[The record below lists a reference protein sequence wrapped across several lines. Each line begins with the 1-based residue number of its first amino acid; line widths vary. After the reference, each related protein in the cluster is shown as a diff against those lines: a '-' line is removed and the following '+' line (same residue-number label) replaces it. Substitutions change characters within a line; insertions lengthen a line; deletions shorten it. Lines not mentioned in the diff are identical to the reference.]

1 MAYTFISWNID
12 SLNAALAGSSDRSA
26 LSLAV
31 IESIVQAS
39 PDVFAIQETKLNSS
53 TQKKTAMLLGLL
65 AERFPDYEIVYNT
78 SEPPARKGYAGTMM
92 LYKKSLPSPDV
103 QRPQIGAPD
112 TMDSEGRVLTLEF
125 PDFYVVTVYTPNSGN
140 GLVRLKAREVWDDC
154 FREYLHQLD
163 KRLPVFVGGDFN
175 VAHEE
180 IDLANPQSNHHSAG
194 FTDEE
199 REHFTKL
206 LDAGF
211 TDSFRLLHGDVSPN
225 FTDDG
230 SERSIYTWFAQRVP
244 TAKAHNSGWRID
256 YWLASN
262 RVASSITACRP
273 LDTGERQDHL
283 PLELQFSL

>member
-1 MAYTFISWNID
+1 MAYKFISWNID

-26 LSLAV
+26 LSQAV
-31 IESIVQAS
+31 VEEVAQAS

-53 TQKKTAMLLGLL
+53 VPKKTDMLLGILRQ
-65 AERFPDYEIVYNT
+65 RFPDYEIVYNT

-103 QRPQIGAPD
+103 ERPQIGAPD

-140 GLVRLKAREVWDDC
+140 GLIRLKARQVWDDR
-154 FREYLHQLD
+154 FRDYLRRLD

-175 VAHEE
+175 VAHDE

-199 REHFTKL
+199 RAHFGKL

-211 TDSFRLLHGDVSPN
+211 TDSFRLLHGDASPT
-225 FTDDG
+225 FKDG
-230 SERSIYTWFAQRVP
+230 REERSIYTWFAQRVP

-256 YWLASN
+256 YWLSSD
-262 RVASSITACRP
+262 RVAKSITSCRP

-283 PLELQFSL
+283 PLELTFEP